1 MLHTSTAEK
10 AFQRLISKE
19 IKMRSKF
26 HKNKEFYDYRIL
38 EDGSESMDTDI
49 RVGKHMRAYF
59 EIVDTPNGDVFIEEI
74 FFIYEKGKV
83 FETFES
89 YNDHVINFVEVLEE
103 AYKNS

>member
-26 HKNKEFYDYRIL
+26 HKNKEYFDYRL
-38 EDGSESMDTDI
+38 HEDGSETMYTYIS
-49 RVGKHMRAYF
+49 VGAHMKAMIEIF
-59 EIVDTPNGDVFIEEI
+59 ETPKGEAFIEEI
-74 FFIYEKGKV
+74 FFIYEKGSV
-83 FETFES
+83 FQTFES
-89 YNDHVINFVEVLEE
+89 YNDHVINFVETCEE